1 VEVIC
6 TRVHRCARANASG
19 VTMKPAVKP
28 ATDQPAVHRRKLLG
42 AAGTTGALAAA
53 ATLLATRQGATDAT
67 VEATP
72 QKEPQQ
78 GGYQL
83 TAHVQ
88 RYYQT
93 TKV

>member
-1 VEVIC
+1 
-6 TRVHRCARANASG
+6 
-19 VTMKPAVKP
+19 MKPVVKP
-28 ATDQPAVHRRKLLG
+28 ITDQPAVHRRKLLG

-53 ATLLATRQGATDAT
+53 AALLATRQGATDAT
-67 VEATP
+67 VGATP

-78 GGYQL
+78 GGGYQL

>member
-1 VEVIC
+1 
-6 TRVHRCARANASG
+6 
-19 VTMKPAVKP
+19 MKPAVKP
-28 ATDQPAVHRRKLLG
+28 ATDQPALHRRKLLG

-53 ATLLATRQGATDAT
+53 ATLLATRQDATDAT
-67 VEATP
+67 VGATP
-72 QKEPQQ
+72 QKEPQKG